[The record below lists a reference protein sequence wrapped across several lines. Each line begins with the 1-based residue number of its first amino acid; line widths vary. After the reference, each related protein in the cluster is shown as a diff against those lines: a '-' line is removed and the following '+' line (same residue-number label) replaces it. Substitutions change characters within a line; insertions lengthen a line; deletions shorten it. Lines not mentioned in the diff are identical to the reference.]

1 MKGVDLMKNN
11 QFAIAPTDHET
22 RVAELQ
28 RIRLLQPDELTTL
41 TPNELWTKLLLRIHI
56 ADHSQALD
64 HEWLNSLLATPDLSI
79 TDWLSQS
86 QPMTNEVFYLVAL
99 QILQFEPAIDFS
111 IHAPIDG
118 MNKIQLP
125 MEQHEQ
131 WTNNDIID
139 AFYLLLNTRTKLGQN
154 LLDRL
159 TSQGMFTWTYSLPAS
174 EKPLYFNGKPI
185 ASFDPDR
192 FIREVVYVE
201 TDMDTDYDGMADLVK
216 VEIMRPADTNNGL
229 KVPAVFTASPYNQ
242 GTNDKWGEEITHN
255 VNVPLTHK
263 DPHYQSP
270 NEPDFPMSYQKH
282 QVNGES
288 QTASES
294 FSSTPAYTLNTYL
307 SVRGYAIVYASGIGT
322 KDSDGL
328 QTCGSP
334 EQTDSMK
341 AVVEWLH
348 GDRRAFT
355 DRTSG
360 IEIHATWCN
369 GNVGMTGRSY
379 LGTLATAVATTGV
392 PGLKAIVSEAAI
404 SNWYDYYRENGLV
417 MAPGGF
423 QGEDADVLAA
433 ETFSRTK
440 SPADY
445 RRIEKTNNKYM
456 KGLEAAEDRLTGN
469 YNGFWSH
476 RNYIPNV
483 DNIKCDVMMV
493 HGLND
498 WNVKPVNVKNLYD
511 SLQEMPNTSKLILHQ
526 GQHIYINAF
535 RSLDFSEMINL
546 WFANKLWDLDNNADE
561 ILPDVLV
568 QDNVQPETWRTYT
581 NWSGNHS
588 TTLFLTDNALTP
600 TEPNS
605 VSAVEFDDHQ
615 DDKTY
620 HAWCD
625 QQSEWAKALLNDM
638 DGKFSAHFVGTP
650 LDQDWVLRGTP
661 TLKVRVASSADHGL
675 ISARLVDRGRA
686 KRLTIS
692 PVILAKDG
700 LELAYHFGKDD
711 LREFELQKQFTD
723 AKVISYGHINLQN
736 RHDASTV
743 DDLKANQFVD
753 VELPLQP
760 VFHTLKAGH
769 QLELIIYATDYE
781 MTLRG
786 NEAISYQIAPE
797 HCQLIIPNN

>member
-11 QFAIAPTDHET
+11 QFAIAPTNHAT
-22 RVAELQ
+22 RVAELE
-28 RIRLLQPDELTTL
+28 RIRLLHSDEITTL
-41 TPNELWTKLLLRIHI
+41 TPNELWVKLLTRIHI

-64 HEWLNSLLATPDLSI
+64 QEWLNSLLATPDLSI
-79 TDWLSQS
+79 TDWLAKL

-111 IHAPIDG
+111 INAPIEG
-118 MNKIQLP
+118 MKKIQLP
-125 MEQHEQ
+125 MEQHDQ
-131 WTNNDIID
+131 WTNDDIID

-159 TSQGMFTWTYSLPAS
+159 TSQGMLTWTCALPAS
-174 EKPLYFNGKPI
+174 DKPLYFNGKPI
-185 ASFDPDR
+185 ASFDPHR

-216 VEIMRPADTNNGL
+216 VEIMRPVESDNGL

-263 DPHYQSP
+263 DPQYQSP
-270 NEPDFPMSYQKH
+270 NEPNFPMSYAKH

-288 QTASES
+288 QTATES

-360 IEIHATWCN
+360 ITIRADWCN

-445 RRIEKTNNKYM
+445 RRIEKTNDQYM
-456 KGLEAAEDRLTGN
+456 KGLAAAEDRLTGN

-483 DNIKCDVMMV
+483 DHIKCAVMMV

-546 WFANKLWDLDNNADE
+546 WFANKLWDLPNNADDL
-561 ILPDVLV
+561 LPDVLV
-568 QDNVQPETWRTYT
+568 QDNVQPETWHTYT

-588 TTLFLTDNALTP
+588 TTMYLTDHALTT
-600 TEPNS
+600 TET
-605 VSAVEFDDHQ
+605 SAAAPVAFHDQQDPQTYQAWCQHQ
-615 DDKTY
+615 D
-620 HAWCD
+620 
-625 QQSEWAKALLNDM
+625 QWAQALLNDM
-638 DGKFSAHFVGTP
+638 DGHFSAHFVSAP
-650 LDQDWVLRGTP
+650 LEKDWLLRGTP
-661 TLKVRVASSADHGL
+661 SLKIRVAASTDHGL

-686 KRLTIS
+686 KRLTVS

-700 LELAYHFGKDD
+700 LQLAYHFGKDD
-711 LREFELQKQFTD
+711 LREFQLQKHVTD

-743 DDLKANQFVD
+743 DDLQADQFVD
-753 VELPLQP
+753 LQLPLQP

-769 QLELIIYATDYE
+769 QLELILYATDYE

-786 NEAISYQIAPE
+786 NEAISYQIDPKNCE
-797 HCQLIIPNN
+797 LILPNN

>member
-1 MKGVDLMKNN
+1 MKNN
-11 QFAIAPTDHET
+11 QFAIAPTDHQT
-22 RVAELQ
+22 RLIELQ
-28 RIRLLQPDELTTL
+28 RIHLLQPDEERTL
-41 TPNELWTKLLLRIHI
+41 SPNQLWAQLLVRIHI
-56 ADHSQALD
+56 ADHTKALD
-64 HEWLNSLLATPDLSI
+64 QEWLNSLLATPDLSI
-79 TDWLSQS
+79 TDWLAKQL
-86 QPMTNEVFYLVAL
+86 PLTNDVFYLVAL
-99 QILQFEPAIDFS
+99 QLLQFAPAIDFS
-111 IHAPIDG
+111 LDAPLDA
-118 MNKIQLP
+118 MKKIQLP
-125 MEQHEQ
+125 MESHDQ
-131 WTNNDIID
+131 WTTANVID

-159 TSQGMFTWTYSLPAS
+159 TSQGMLTWTYALPAS
-174 EKPLYFNGKPI
+174 QKPLYFNGKPI
-185 ASFDPDR
+185 ASFDPHR

-201 TDMDTDYDGMADLVK
+201 TDMDTDYDGKADLVK
-216 VEIMRPADTNNGL
+216 VEIMRPAESNDGL
-229 KVPAVFTASPYNQ
+229 RVPAVFTASPYNQ

-255 VNVPLTHK
+255 VNIPLTHK
-263 DPHYQSP
+263 DQHYQSP
-270 NEPDFPMSYQKH
+270 NEPSFPLTFDKQT
-282 QVNGES
+282 VNGES
-288 QTASES
+288 QTAAET
-294 FSSTPAYTLNTYL
+294 FSTTPAYTLNTYL

-334 EQTDSMK
+334 EQTASMK

-348 GDRRAFT
+348 GDRLAFT

-360 IEIHATWCN
+360 ITIRANWCN
-369 GNVGMTGRSY
+369 GNIGMTGRSY

-445 RRIEKTNNKYM
+445 RRIETTNNKYM
-456 KGLEAAEDRLTGN
+456 KGLAAAEDRATGN
-469 YNGFWSH
+469 YNGFWAH

-483 DNIKCDVMMV
+483 DQIKCAVMMV

-546 WFANKLWDLDNNADE
+546 WFANKLWNLDNNADE

-568 QDNVQPETWRTYT
+568 QDNVHPETWNTYT

-588 TTLFLTDNALTP
+588 TTLNLTENALT
-600 TEPNS
+600 TENS
-605 VSAVEFDDHQ
+605 SAASIVQYGDHQ
-615 DDKTY
+615 DNATY
-620 HAWCD
+620 QSWCK
-625 QQSEWAKALLNDM
+625 QPVEWAKALLNDM
-638 DGKFSAHFVGTP
+638 DGTFSAHFVGAP
-650 LDQDWVLRGTP
+650 LEKDWLLRGTP
-661 TLKVRVASSADHGL
+661 TLKVRIASSVDHGL
-675 ISARLVDRGRA
+675 LSARLVDRGKA
-686 KRLTIS
+686 KRLTTS

-711 LREFELQKQFTD
+711 LREFQLQKHFTD

-743 DDLKANQFVD
+743 DDLSAGQFVD

-760 VFHTLKAGH
+760 VFHTLQAGH
-769 QLELIIYATDYE
+769 QLELVLFATDYE

-786 NEAISYQIAPE
+786 NEDIHYQIDPQNCE
-797 HCQLIIPNN
+797 LILPNN